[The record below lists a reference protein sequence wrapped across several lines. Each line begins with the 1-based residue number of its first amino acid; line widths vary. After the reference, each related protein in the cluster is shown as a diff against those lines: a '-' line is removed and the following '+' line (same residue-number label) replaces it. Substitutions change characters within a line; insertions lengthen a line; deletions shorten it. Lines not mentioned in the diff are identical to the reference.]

1 MDRGNWREACHA
13 IKHHKQQTMKLIIT
27 TALTLMAFFGFAAEQ
42 ELTQTIRGKI
52 YDEDTRQSI
61 IGANI
66 IVLGTEPFIGT
77 TTDIDGNFKL
87 EKVKVG
93 RVSLHISFLGYETKT
108 ISNLVLNSAKE
119 LVLDVPMVESVTTL
133 KAAEIVATKNRGE
146 VENEMATMSARSFSV
161 EQTGRFAGSFND
173 PARMASAFAG
183 VVSDAEGNNDVRVRG
198 NSPKGILWRL
208 EGMEVP
214 NPNHFGAEGASGWP
228 ISILNSDLLDNSEFY
243 TGAFPAEYGNA
254 FSGVFD
260 ISLRKGN
267 NQNHEFAAGISALGV
282 DVTAEGP
289 LSFGKGSSYL
299 ANYRYS
305 SLAMLSNLGI
315 VYFGGIPEYQDG
327 AFKVFIPTENIGT
340 FSIYGMGGINGINQE
355 YYDTSETNMLAK
367 GTFNSGMGVAG
378 VNHFF
383 D

>member
-1 MDRGNWREACHA
+1 
-13 IKHHKQQTMKLIIT
+13 MKLIIT

-214 NPNHFGAEGASGWP
+214 NPNHFGAEGASGGP
-228 ISILNSDLLDNSEFY
+228 ISILNADLLDNSEFY

-315 VYFGGIPEYQDG
+315 VYFGGIPEYHDG